1 MHARLNQT
9 PLGRVLG
16 CCAFEHDSRP
26 TRKPLPRPILTEG
39 STMNTE
45 KRYGNWALIAVA
57 MLLFGA
63 AIATIQFKVPVVMG
77 DIMTNMGMDA
87 GSASWLM
94 SIFTFVGIILALPT
108 GALAKK
114 FGPKTMLLAAAAV
127 VALGSLIG
135 AFAGNG
141 TVLIVSRAIEGVA
154 FIFVTICGPLAVQ
167 KYVAPDKIGSATG
180 IWALWV
186 CLGSVLGGVV
196 TPTLY
201 SATGFVG
208 VWVIYAGV
216 AVLCAVI
223 VAVLVK
229 FPSGG
234 ADAIETAAQAAA
246 SEEKVSYGELF
257 KPNILLFFVAFLV
270 FNMTLMAVLGF
281 APTFMQQQGVDP
293 TLSGFISTLPMLL
306 AVISSPL
313 FGTLSDKMGRCKPLY
328 LLALV
333 VMGPCSF
340 ILLTQTGPL
349 MWAGAIVMGL
359 IGLGGPVMCLTS
371 YINVLGRPELMSI
384 GMGMLMLIQ
393 SLGQFLGTWLVPML
407 LGPDMTGWMFA
418 GGVMCVIGLAGTAAL
433 ALCKFK

>member
-1 MHARLNQT
+1 M
-9 PLGRVLG
+9 G
-16 CCAFEHDSRP
+16 
-26 TRKPLPRPILTEG
+26 
-39 STMNTE
+39 TE
-45 KRYGNWALIAVA
+45 KKYGNHILIAFA
-57 MLLFGA
+57 MLLFGT

-77 DIMTNMGMDA
+77 DIMANMDMDA
-87 GSASWLM
+87 SSASWLM

-127 VALGSLIG
+127 VAAGSLLG

-141 TVLIVSRAIEGVA
+141 MILIVSRAIEGVA

-167 KYVAPDKIGSATG
+167 KYVAPEKIGSATG

-186 CLGSVLGGVV
+186 CLGSVLGGVL

-201 SATGFVG
+201 AATGFVG
-208 VWVIYAGV
+208 VWVIYAAACV
-216 AVLCAVI
+216 VFAII
-223 VAVLVK
+223 VAVAIK
-229 FPSGG
+229 EPSK
-234 ADAIETAAQAAA
+234 ALDAAA
-246 SEEKVSYGELF
+246 EAASSEAEEKVSYGEFL
-257 KPNILLFFVAFLV
+257 KPNILLFYFAFLV
-270 FNMTLMAVLGF
+270 FNLTLLAVLGF

-313 FGTLSDKMGRCKPLY
+313 FGSLSDKLGRCKPLY
-328 LLALV
+328 LIAML
-333 VMGPCSF
+333 VMGPCTL

-349 MWAGAIVMGL
+349 MWVGAIVMGL

-384 GMGMLMLIQ
+384 GMGVLMLVQ
-393 SLGQFLGTWLVPML
+393 SLGQFLGTWLVPIL
-407 LGPDMTGWMFA
+407 LGVDMSNWMFA
-418 GGVMCVIGLAGTAAL
+418 GIVMCVIGLVGTGAL

>member
-1 MHARLNQT
+1 M
-9 PLGRVLG
+9 
-16 CCAFEHDSRP
+16 S
-26 TRKPLPRPILTEG
+26 
-39 STMNTE
+39 TE
-45 KRYGNWALIAVA
+45 KKYGNWMLIAVA
-57 MLLFGA
+57 MLLFGT
-63 AIATIQFKVPVVMG
+63 AIATVQYKVPVVMG
-77 DIMTNMGMDA
+77 DIMVNMNMDA
-87 GSASWLM
+87 NSASWLM

-114 FGPKTMLLAAAAV
+114 FGPKTMLLAAAV
-127 VALGSLIG
+127 VIAIGSLLG

-141 TVLIVSRAIEGVA
+141 TILIVSRAIEGVA

-186 CLGSVLGGVV
+186 CLGSVLGGVL

-201 SATGFVG
+201 TATGFVG
-208 VWVIYAGV
+208 VWVIYAAA
-216 AVLCAVI
+216 AVIFAIVVAVI
-223 VAVLVK
+223 VK
-229 FPSGG
+229 DPSK
-234 ADAIETAAQAAA
+234 ALEEATAAAEAAPA
-246 SEEKVSYGELF
+246 EEKVSYGELV
-257 KPNILLFFVAFLV
+257 KPNILLFYFAFLV
-270 FNMTLMAVLGF
+270 FNMTLLAVLGF

-328 LLALV
+328 ILALL
-333 VMGPCSF
+333 VMGPCTL

-349 MWAGAIVMGL
+349 MWVGAIVMGL

-384 GMGMLMLIQ
+384 GMGVLMMVQ
-393 SLGQFLGTWLVPML
+393 SIGQFLGTWLVPIL
-407 LGPDMTGWMFA
+407 LGPDMSAWMTTGI
-418 GGVMCVIGLAGTAAL
+418 VMCVIGLIGTAAL

>member
-1 MHARLNQT
+1 MDA
-9 PLGRVLG
+9 
-16 CCAFEHDSRP
+16 
-26 TRKPLPRPILTEG
+26 
-39 STMNTE
+39 E
-45 KRYGNWALIAVA
+45 KKYGNWMLIAII
-57 MLLFGA
+57 MLLFGT
-63 AIATIQFKVPVVMG
+63 AIATVQYKVPVVMG
-77 DIMTNMGMDA
+77 DIMANMDMDA
-87 GSASWLM
+87 SSASWLM

-127 VALGSLIG
+127 VAAGSLLG

-141 TVLIVSRAIEGVA
+141 MILIVSRAIEGVA

-167 KYVAPDKIGSATG
+167 KYVAPEKIGSATG

-186 CLGSVLGGVV
+186 CLGSVLGGVL

-201 SATGFVG
+201 AATGFVG
-208 VWVIYAGV
+208 VWVIYAAACV
-216 AVLCAVI
+216 VFAII
-223 VAVLVK
+223 VAVAIK
-229 FPSGG
+229 EPSK
-234 ADAIETAAQAAA
+234 ALDAAA
-246 SEEKVSYGELF
+246 EAASSEAEEKVSYGEFL
-257 KPNILLFFVAFLV
+257 KPNILLFYFAFLV
-270 FNMTLMAVLGF
+270 FNLTLLAVLGF

-313 FGTLSDKMGRCKPLY
+313 FGSLSDKLGRCKPLY
-328 LLALV
+328 LIAML
-333 VMGPCSF
+333 VMGPCTL

-349 MWAGAIVMGL
+349 MWVGAIVMGL

-384 GMGMLMLIQ
+384 GMGVLMLVQ
-393 SLGQFLGTWLVPML
+393 SLGQFLGTWLVPIL
-407 LGPDMTGWMFA
+407 LGVDMSNWMFA
-418 GGVMCVIGLAGTAAL
+418 GIVMCAIGLVGTGAL

>member
-1 MHARLNQT
+1 
-9 PLGRVLG
+9 
-16 CCAFEHDSRP
+16 
-26 TRKPLPRPILTEG
+26 
-39 STMNTE
+39 MNTN
-45 KRYGNWALIAVA
+45 KQYGNWALIAVA
-57 MLLFGA
+57 MLMFGT

-77 DIMTNMGMDA
+77 DVMVKMSMDP

-114 FGPKTMLLAAAAV
+114 FGPKTMLLAAAVIIAI
-127 VALGSLIG
+127 GSLVG

-141 TVLIVSRAIEGVA
+141 MILIVSRAIEGVA

-186 CLGSVLGGVV
+186 CLGSVVGGVL

-201 SATGFVG
+201 AATGFVG
-208 VWVIYAGV
+208 VWVIYAAAAVVFAVVV
-216 AVLCAVI
+216 AVV
-223 VAVLVK
+223 VK
-229 FPSGG
+229 SPGKALEG
-234 ADAIETAAQAAA
+234 ASEAA
-246 SEEKVSYGELF
+246 SEEKVNYGELV
-257 KPNILLFFVAFLV
+257 KPNILLFLTAFLV

-281 APTFMQQQGVDP
+281 GPTFMQQQGVDP

-313 FGTLSDKMGRCKPLY
+313 FGALSDKLGRCKPLY
-328 LLALV
+328 LIAML
-333 VMGPCSF
+333 VMGPCTF

-349 MWAGAIVMGL
+349 MWAGAIIMGL
-359 IGLGGPVMCLTS
+359 VGLGGPVMCLTS
-371 YINVLGRPELMSI
+371 YIHVLGRPELMSV
-384 GMGMLMLIQ
+384 GMGLLMLVQ
-393 SLGQFLGTWLVPML
+393 SLGQFLGTWLVPLL
-407 LGPDMTGWMFA
+407 LGPDMSAWMFT
-418 GGVMCVIGLAGTAAL
+418 GIVMCVIGFVGTGAL

>member
-1 MHARLNQT
+1 MDA
-9 PLGRVLG
+9 
-16 CCAFEHDSRP
+16 
-26 TRKPLPRPILTEG
+26 
-39 STMNTE
+39 E
-45 KRYGNWALIAVA
+45 KKYGNWMLIAIV
-57 MLLFGA
+57 MLLFGT
-63 AIATIQFKVPVVMG
+63 AIATVQYKVPVVMG
-77 DIMTNMGMDA
+77 DIMANMDMDA
-87 GSASWLM
+87 SSASWLM

-127 VALGSLIG
+127 VAAGSLLG

-141 TVLIVSRAIEGVA
+141 MILIVSRAIEGVA

-167 KYVAPDKIGSATG
+167 KYVAPEKIGSATG

-186 CLGSVLGGVV
+186 CLGSVLGGVL

-201 SATGFVG
+201 AATGFVG
-208 VWVIYAGV
+208 VWVIYAAACV
-216 AVLCAVI
+216 VFAII
-223 VAVLVK
+223 VAVAIK
-229 FPSGG
+229 EPSK
-234 ADAIETAAQAAA
+234 ALDAAA
-246 SEEKVSYGELF
+246 EAASSEAEEKVSYGEFL
-257 KPNILLFFVAFLV
+257 KPNILLFYFAFLV
-270 FNMTLMAVLGF
+270 FNLTLLAVLGF

-313 FGTLSDKMGRCKPLY
+313 FGSLSDKLGRCKPLY
-328 LLALV
+328 LIAML
-333 VMGPCSF
+333 VMGPCTL

-349 MWAGAIVMGL
+349 MWVGAIVMGL

-384 GMGMLMLIQ
+384 GMGVLMLVQ
-393 SLGQFLGTWLVPML
+393 SLGQFLGTWLVPIL
-407 LGPDMTGWMFA
+407 LGVDMSNWMFA
-418 GGVMCVIGLAGTAAL
+418 GIVMCVIGLVGTGAL

>member
-1 MHARLNQT
+1 MDA
-9 PLGRVLG
+9 
-16 CCAFEHDSRP
+16 
-26 TRKPLPRPILTEG
+26 
-39 STMNTE
+39 E
-45 KRYGNWALIAVA
+45 KKYGNWMLIAII
-57 MLLFGA
+57 MLLFGT
-63 AIATIQFKVPVVMG
+63 AIATVQYKVPVVMG
-77 DIMTNMGMDA
+77 DIMANMDMDA
-87 GSASWLM
+87 SSASWLM

-127 VALGSLIG
+127 VAAGSLLG

-141 TVLIVSRAIEGVA
+141 MILIVSRAIEGVA

-167 KYVAPDKIGSATG
+167 KYVAPEKIGSATG

-186 CLGSVLGGVV
+186 CLGSVLGGVL

-201 SATGFVG
+201 AATGFVG
-208 VWVIYAGV
+208 VWVIYAAACV
-216 AVLCAVI
+216 VFAII
-223 VAVLVK
+223 VAVAIK
-229 FPSGG
+229 EPSK
-234 ADAIETAAQAAA
+234 ALDAAA
-246 SEEKVSYGELF
+246 EAASSEAEEKVSYGEFL
-257 KPNILLFFVAFLV
+257 KPNILLFYFAFLV
-270 FNMTLMAVLGF
+270 FNLTLLAVLGF

-313 FGTLSDKMGRCKPLY
+313 FGSLSDKLGRCKPLY
-328 LLALV
+328 LIAML
-333 VMGPCSF
+333 VMGPCTL

-349 MWAGAIVMGL
+349 MWVGAIVMGL

-384 GMGMLMLIQ
+384 GMGVLMLVQ
-393 SLGQFLGTWLVPML
+393 SLGQFLGTWLVPIL
-407 LGPDMTGWMFA
+407 LGVDMSNWMFA
-418 GGVMCVIGLAGTAAL
+418 GIVMCVIGLVGTGAL